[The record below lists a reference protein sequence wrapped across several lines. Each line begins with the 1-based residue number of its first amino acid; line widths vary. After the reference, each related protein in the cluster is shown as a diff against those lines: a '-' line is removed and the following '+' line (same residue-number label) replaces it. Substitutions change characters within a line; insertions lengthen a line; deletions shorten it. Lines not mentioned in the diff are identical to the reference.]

1 MIKIVIY
8 KWSKPVYIYIY
19 TMYIIKPVLRDHL
32 WNK

>member
-8 KWSKPVYIYIY
+8 KWSKPVYIY